1 MRAKK
6 MLSQILA
13 VGLILAVTACGSPA
27 PQGDSGSTA
36 VSGAEAAESQK
47 KEENQKLTLAVSVPL
62 TGKMA
67 QYGISYKNA
76 IELAVGDFNA
86 KGGLN
91 GQEVKAEFF
100 DDAGDQSAAINVANL
115 IIENEDVF
123 AFIGSYGSS
132 TSLVMAPIFQEEQ
145 IPMISPNTSHPDFFQ
160 VGDMMMPLSAKSDIC
175 FAEVA
180 QVLTKDYSPSRVAMI
195 YQNNDSGV
203 TIDETFKKEFAALGV
218 EYLSETFAGGETS
231 DFTPIVSS
239 LYQSKPDM
247 LVVCADYNYG
257 SEIII
262 QTRQLGIEDLQMVGI
277 ASMFKPQ
284 VLDLTGEYGEG
295 LVLCGVQRIYTEDVI
310 ASNDYGSYCEDVIA
324 RYTKAHPDT
333 AFDAPAALAYDA
345 AMLACQAAAT
355 TGTSDPL
362 ALVEQMKKLDTELC
376 SGDAWFDE
384 NGEFYRSVY
393 SYQIKDGKFT
403 LLAD

>member
-1 MRAKK
+1 MKK
-6 MLSQILA
+6 ALATILA
-13 VGLILAVTACGSPA
+13 VGVSLALAACGGSAPA
-27 PQGDSGSTA
+27 EQTK
-36 VSGAEAAESQK
+36 AEEKTAAESAAPEK
-47 KEENQKLTLAVSVPL
+47 QKLTLAVSVPL

-67 QYGISYKNA
+67 QYGFSYKNA
-76 IELAVGDFNA
+76 IEMAVADFNA

-91 GQEVKAEFF
+91 GQDVEAVFY

-132 TSLVMAPIFQEEQ
+132 TSLVMAPIFQEAQ
-145 IPMISPNTSHPDFFQ
+145 IPMISPNTSHPDFFE

-180 QVLTKDYSPSRVAMI
+180 QVLKKDYDPGKVAMI

-203 TIDETFKKEFAALGV
+203 TIDETFKKAFAEMGV
-218 EYLSETFAGGETS
+218 TYESETFAGGETS

-239 LYQSKPDM
+239 LAQGDPDM
-247 LVVCADYNYG
+247 LIICADYNYG

-262 QTRQLGIEDLQMVGI
+262 QTRQLGIDDLPLVGI

-284 VLDLTGEYGEG
+284 VLDLTGDYGEN
-295 LVLCGVQRIYTEDVI
+295 LILCGVQRIYTSDVI
-310 ASNDYGSYCEDVIA
+310 EANDYGSYCEDIIA
-324 RYTKAHPDT
+324 RYTERYPDT
-333 AFDAPAALAYDA
+333 AFDSPAALAYDA
-345 AMLACQAAAT
+345 AMLACDAAKAV
-355 TGTSDPL
+355 GTEDPL
-362 ALVEQMKKLDTELC
+362 AIMEQMKKLDTELC
-376 SGDAWFDE
+376 SGNAWFDE

-393 SYQIKDGKFT
+393 SYQIKDGKFE
-403 LLAD
+403 LPAE